1 MTYDLML
8 LADPGTDRA
17 QVLETMKAT
26 PDVTPDATLDDRFWL
41 QAPEAA
47 AQLNIGTKD
56 PVESIHVTFE
66 LEDLDRMEAVVRR
79 SLALAERLD
88 MYIEDVQWGY
98 EVTPDNI
105 AGLRDYW
112 HSLQNRSTLVA
123 DQARK
128 PWWKVW

>member
-17 QVLETMKAT
+17 RVLETMTAT
-26 PDVTPDATLDDRFWL
+26 PDVTPDATLEDRFWL
-41 QAPEAA
+41 RAPEAA

-112 HSLQNRSTLVA
+112 RSLQNRSTLVA

>member
-17 QVLETMKAT
+17 RVLQTLAET
-26 PDVTPDATLDDRFWL
+26 PNLSPDASHEDRYWL
-41 QAPEAA
+41 KASDCEA
-47 AQLNIGTKD
+47 QVNIGTKD

-66 LEDLDRMEAVVRR
+66 LEAVDRMESVARW

-88 MYIEDVQWGY
+88 MRVEDVQWGH
-98 EVTPDNI
+98 EVSADNL

>member
-17 QVLETMKAT
+17 RVLQTMAAT
-26 PDVTPDATLDDRFWL
+26 PDLTPDQTLEDRFWL
-41 QAPEAA
+41 KSPDAEA
-47 AQLNIGTKD
+47 QVNIGTKD
-56 PVESIHVTFE
+56 PVESVHVTFE
-66 LEDLDRMEAVVRR
+66 LGDLDRMEAVTRR

-88 MYIEDVQWGY
+88 MYVEDVQWGY
-98 EVTPDNI
+98 EVTLDN
-105 AGLRDYW
+105 LSELWEYW
-112 HSLQNRSTLVA
+112 QSLQNRSTLVA